1 MLKVPKLCGER
12 KYELPDEY
20 NFLTLFQPTD
30 PWTKKFTLELITD
43 KPYNVGSYTARI
55 KVSLSNYPLIMPV
68 EIPFKIQILP
78 KIEILMLPY
87 FKTEF

>member
-12 KYELPDEY
+12 KYELSDEY

-30 PWTKKFTLELITD
+30 PWTKKFILQLITD
-43 KPYNVGSYTARI
+43 KPYNVGNYTARI

-68 EIPFKIQILP
+68 EIPFKVQILP

-87 FKTEF
+87 FKT

>member
-30 PWTKKFTLELITD
+30 PWTKKFILELITD
-43 KPYNVGSYTARI
+43 KASNIGSYTARI
-55 KVSLSNYPLIMPV
+55 KVSL
-68 EIPFKIQILP
+68 
-78 KIEILMLPY
+78 
-87 FKTEF
+87 